1 VISTLPAHAADPLA
15 LAVARSGAVVLD
27 AVCSAWPTR
36 LAKAASFAGG
46 TVVDGLSMLLHRTVR
61 QIELL
66 TGATGVPV
74 ALLREA
80 ARAELLGRAARETE
94 PAASGRQLL

>member
-1 VISTLPAHAADPLA
+1 
-15 LAVARSGAVVLD
+15 
-27 AVCSAWPTR
+27 
-36 LAKAASFAGG
+36 
-46 TVVDGLSMLLHRTVR
+46 VVDGLSMLLHRTVR

-94 PAASGRQLL
+94 PAASGRKLL